1 MSNDKI
7 AELERE
13 LRAAQEILFFVLDEV
28 GEPVRFN
35 LEEAKSRL
43 GEDRI
48 IDLTLDEEA
57 GEWVAQ
63 VVSLGNAE

>member
-1 MSNDKI
+1 MSKRVE
-7 AELERE
+7 ELEQE
-13 LRAAQEILFFVLDEV
+13 LRAAQEILFFVLDAV
-28 GEPVRFN
+28 GEPVRFD
-35 LEEAKSRL
+35 LEEAKKRL
-43 GEDRI
+43 GEDRL